1 MKFNTMLKK
10 TALAAAIA
18 TVSFG
23 ASAAGTLTVATPTVL
38 ANEIFGA
45 GSETTTIALPVMTFT
60 STDITAQPV
69 ANVSTVKLTLGNVAI
84 FGDNY
89 DDPAKWAAQGVVVNV
104 GGVTLNGANA
114 KVTAGGT
121 SNDNQVTITITDAT
135 AVTNMQNITVSG
147 FKVKNLKTLLERVGE
162 DSVRSTSAVLEV
174 RNNTTSNGPADFA
187 TAEAEEVIVAINGV
201 VFASTNTDSN
211 REMLNIMNGQTNFTI
226 AKGALAKSDFGVG
239 QPHVA
244 LGTLGVN
251 RGVYKTIK
259 AKKEDGISL
268 FDLTGSDKL
277 TITFSAESEL
287 DSYAGAGLYLAK
299 AGTACGAAA
308 QKIAPASIAGQSA
321 VFNLTGNDV
330 TLDQSLAVC
339 VEATGSRIEELKNL
353 TANAEIA
360 KDAKGEGGYYS
371 ARYTNSKGGPL
382 EYGSIGA
389 SGCSVTLF
397 NLPNVGAKDKGFL
410 RLTNTS
416 AYPGKV
422 SATVWAQNGTKLET
436 ETKILDTLAPH
447 ATAIFH
453 TNPAQATNLAT
464 NQVYLGDSLTGFVAG
479 ETGRSR
485 IILQGAFPSCEALG
499 LIRSENGTLVNM
511 TSTVSSTA
519 GAVSAPSNNTSN
531 TQN

>member
-23 ASAAGTLTVATPTVL
+23 ASAAGTLTVVKPTVL
-38 ANEIFGA
+38 ANEIFGTD
-45 GSETTTIALPVMTFT
+45 SETTSIAMPEMKFV

-84 FGDNY
+84 FGFNY
-89 DDPAKWAAQGVVVNV
+89 DDPDKWATQGVVVKV
-104 GGVTLNGANA
+104 GGVTLDKTNA

-135 AVTNMQNITVSG
+135 AVTNMQDITVSG
-147 FKVKNLKTLLERVGE
+147 FKVQKLKTLLERVG
-162 DSVRSTSAVLEV
+162 DSSIRSTTATLEV

-187 TAEAEEVIVAINGV
+187 TAKAEDVIVAINGV
-201 VFASTNTDSN
+201 VFASTNTDGN

-226 AKGALAKSDFGVG
+226 AKGALAKSDFGAG
-239 QPHVA
+239 QSHVA
-244 LGTLGVN
+244 LGTLEVN

-259 AKKEDGISL
+259 ASKEDGTL

-339 VEATGSRIEELKNL
+339 VEAKGSRIEELKNL
-353 TANAEIA
+353 SANAEIA
-360 KDAKGEGGYYS
+360 QGDYYNV
-371 ARYTNSKGGPL
+371 RYTNSKGGPL
-382 EYGSIGA
+382 PYGSIGA
-389 SGCSVTLF
+389 SGCTVTLF

-416 AYPGKV
+416 AYQGKV

-464 NQVYLGDSLTGFVAG
+464 NQIYLGDSLTDFVAG

-499 LIRSENGTLVNM
+499 LVRSENGTLVNM

-519 GAVSAPSNNTSN
+519 GAVSAPANNTSN
-531 TQN
+531 TRN

>member
-1 MKFNTMLKK
+1 MKINTMLKK

-23 ASAAGTLTVATPTVL
+23 ASAAGTLTVDQPTVL
-38 ANEIFGA
+38 ANEIFGT
-45 GSETTTIALPVMTFT
+45 GSETTTIAMPEMKFV

-69 ANVSTVKLTLGNVAI
+69 ENVSTVKLTLGNVAI

-89 DDPAKWAAQGVVVNV
+89 DDPAKWAAQGVAVKV
-104 GGVTLNGANA
+104 GGVALNNTNA

-121 SNDNQVTITITDAT
+121 SNDNQVTITITDAA
-135 AVTNMQNITVSG
+135 AVTDMQNITVSG

-162 DSVRSTSAVLEV
+162 SSIRKTSATLEV
-174 RNNTTSNGPADFA
+174 RNNTTSNGPADYA
-187 TAEAEEVIVAINGV
+187 TAKAEEVIVAINGV
-201 VFASTNTDSN
+201 VFSSTNTVDN
-211 REMLNIMNGQTNFTI
+211 REMLNIMKGQENFTI
-226 AKGALAKSDFGVG
+226 AKGTLAKSDFGPG
-239 QPHVA
+239 QPHVT
-244 LGTLGVN
+244 LGTLDVK
-251 RGVYKTIK
+251 RGVYDTIK
-259 AKKEDGISL
+259 ASKEDGTL

-308 QKIAPASIAGQSA
+308 QKIAPKSIAGQSA
-321 VFNLTGNDV
+321 EFELTGNDV

-339 VEATGSRIEELKNL
+339 VEATGKRMEELKSL

-360 KDAKGEGGYYS
+360 QGDYYS

-382 EYGSIGA
+382 PYGSIGA
-389 SGCSVTLF
+389 SGCTVTLF

-416 AYPGKV
+416 VYPGKV
-422 SATVWAQNGTKLET
+422 SATVWAQNGDKLET

-464 NQVYLGDSLTGFVAG
+464 NQIYLGDSLTGFVEG

>member
-45 GSETTTIALPVMTFT
+45 GSETTVIAMPEMVFV
-60 STDITAQPV
+60 SNDITAQPV
-69 ANVSTVKLTLGNVAI
+69 ANVSTIKLTVGNEVV
-84 FGDNY
+84 FGFSY
-89 DDPAKWAAQGVVVNV
+89 DDPSSWATQGVVVKV
-104 GGVTLNGANA
+104 GGVTLDQTNS

-121 SNDNQVTITITDAT
+121 SNDNQVTITITDAV
-135 AVTNMQNITVSG
+135 AVTNMQNISVSG
-147 FKVKNLKTLLERVGE
+147 FKVKNLKTLLERQGE
-162 DSVRSTSAVLEV
+162 SSIRTTTAALEV
-174 RNNTTSNGPADFA
+174 RNNLSSNGPADYA
-187 TAEAEEVIVAINGV
+187 TDEAEDVIVAINGV
-201 VFASTNTDSN
+201 VFSSTNTDGN
-211 REMLNIMNGQTNFTI
+211 REMLNIMNGQTNFTV
-226 AKGALAKSDFGVG
+226 AKGVLAKSDFGPG
-239 QPHVA
+239 QPDVT
-244 LGTLGVN
+244 LGTLDVK
-251 RGVYKTIK
+251 RGVYNTIK
-259 AKKEDGISL
+259 ASKEDGTL
-268 FDLTGSDKL
+268 FDLVGSDKL
-277 TITFSAESEL
+277 TINFSAESEL
-287 DSYAGAGLYLAK
+287 GSYAGAGLYLAK

-308 QKIAPASIAGQSA
+308 SKIAPASISGQTA

-339 VEATGSRIEELKNL
+339 VAATGSRIEELKNL
-353 TANAEIA
+353 SANAEIA
-360 KDAKGEGGYYS
+360 QGDYYN

-382 EYGSIGA
+382 PYGSIGA
-389 SGCSVTLF
+389 SGCTVTLF

-416 AYPGKV
+416 VYPGKV
-422 SATVWAQNGTKLET
+422 SATVWAQNGAKLET

>member
-23 ASAAGTLTVATPTVL
+23 ASAAGTLTVAQPTVL
-38 ANEIFGA
+38 ANEIFGT
-45 GSETTTIALPVMTFT
+45 GSETTTIAMPEMKFV
-60 STDITAQPV
+60 STDITALPV
-69 ANVSTVKLTLGNVAI
+69 VNVSTVKLTLGNVAI

-89 DDPAKWAAQGVVVNV
+89 DDPAKWATQGIVVKVGGV
-104 GGVTLNGANA
+104 GGVTLDGTNA

-121 SNDNQVTITITDAT
+121 SNDNQVTITITNVT
-135 AVTNMQNITVSG
+135 AGMDMQDITVSG

-162 DSVRSTSAVLEV
+162 SSVRSTSAVLEV
-174 RNNTTSNGPADFA
+174 RSNGPADFA
-187 TAEAEEVIVAINGV
+187 TAEAKDVIVAINGV

-226 AKGALAKSDFGVG
+226 AKGVLAKSDFGVG

-244 LGTLGVN
+244 LGTLQVN
-251 RGVYKTIK
+251 RGVYNTIK
-259 AKKEDGISL
+259 ASKENGAL

-287 DSYAGAGLYLAK
+287 GSYAGAGLYLAK
-299 AGTACGAAA
+299 NGTACGAAA
-308 QKIAPASIAGQSA
+308 QKLTPTIAGQSA

-339 VEATGSRIEELKNL
+339 VEAKGSRIEELKNL
-353 TANAEIA
+353 NANAEIA
-360 KDAKGEGGYYS
+360 QGDYYS
-371 ARYTNSKGGPL
+371 VRYTNSKGGPL
-382 EYGSIGA
+382 PYGSIGV
-389 SGCSVTLF
+389 SGCTVTLF

-416 AYPGKV
+416 AYQGKV

-464 NQVYLGDSLTGFVAG
+464 NQIYLGDSLTGFVAG

-499 LIRSENGTLVNM
+499 LVRSENGTLVNM

-519 GAVSAPSNNTSN
+519 GAVSAPANNTSN